1 MQNKILINKLR
12 DNAEL
17 AWAAYGYFH
26 LADSKY
32 DFNKD
37 EIDKKRLE
45 EFRKIKKQKLEQ
57 DNIQNADQELQNTY
71 PTPADI
77 LNMEYKYFKD
87 EKGEHEI
94 TLDEMP
100 ILQSEEGGIEPGD
113 VQEHGRNFR
122 RALQGD
128 QRQGCL

>member
-32 DFNKD
+32 DFNKN

-87 EKGEHEI
+87 KNDKPQDSWYHKHFLGGDF
-94 TLDEMP
+94 TLHKQKDSLKNM
-100 ILQSEEGGIEPGD
+100 IY
-113 VQEHGRNFR
+113 
-122 RALQGD
+122 
-128 QRQGCL
+128 